1 MKDNKRI
8 VAVALLTEFDLERL
22 GAGFSRAWP
31 VDSSPC
37 FGELLTQIDAAD
49 RELWQARDREHLI
62 VSQRVEPQRRR

>member
-22 GAGFSRAWP
+22 GAGFARAWP

-37 FGELLTQIDAAD
+37 FGELLARIDDAD
-49 RELWQARDREHLI
+49 RELWQARDRERLI
-62 VSQRVEPQRRR
+62 ISHKAEPQRRR

>member
-22 GAGFSRAWP
+22 GAGFGRAWP

-37 FGELLTQIDAAD
+37 FGELLARIDDAD
-49 RELWQARDREHLI
+49 RELWQTRDREHLI
-62 VSQRVEPQRRR
+62 ATQRPSPQRRS